1 MEELILLVFYESN
14 NVFQERARVDDD
26 VGLEEKLQIRDTQ
39 EIEKIE
45 AKKKKKI
52 FTSTSSTSSRAK
64 SRTTKGLEVCYNLSF
79 LPQLNLKFFM
89 KLKMMNIG

>member
-45 AKKKKKI
+45 AKKKKK
-52 FTSTSSTSSRAK
+52 
-64 SRTTKGLEVCYNLSF
+64 NLH
-79 LPQLNLKFFM
+79 
-89 KLKMMNIG
+89 

>member
-45 AKKKKKI
+45 SKKKSPLALPPPLQEQSQELPRDWKFAII
-52 FTSTSSTSSRAK
+52 F
-64 SRTTKGLEVCYNLSF
+64 LSY
-79 LPQLNLKFFM
+79 LNWT
-89 KLKMMNIG
+89 

>member
-45 AKKKKKI
+45 SKKKI
-52 FTSTSSTSSRAK
+52 STSTSSTSSRAK

-79 LPQLNLKFFM
+79 LPQLNLKNFM